1 MIEIN
6 ISSKAREKLADLLAQ
21 EPGRYP
27 RLVFQG
33 LGWKGSELKLT
44 LDELEDD
51 DGKISVEGLEVIFKK
66 KEKLYVHKSVVD
78 YDISY
83 PDNGFKVT
91 PFFQGF

>member
-33 LGWKGSELKLT
+33 LG
-44 LDELEDD
+44 
-51 DGKISVEGLEVIFKK
+51 
-66 KEKLYVHKSVVD
+66 
-78 YDISY
+78 
-83 PDNGFKVT
+83 
-91 PFFQGF
+91 